1 MTLDEAIELE
11 WCLNIEAIETK
22 NQTQIELTQQMHDWL
37 KELRDRR
44 ESELRP
50 ATKYLSNT
58 IMQQFSHIDSE
69 VFELECALFG
79 ENENAT
85 FDEIVD
91 IQMSCETLLT
101 ILGADEQQRMEA
113 RRRVIAKNEARGY
126 Y

>member
-1 MTLDEAIELE
+1 MTLDEWIE
-11 WCLNIEAIETK
+11 
-22 NQTQIELTQQMHDWL
+22 QIEEYQKELHDIDYSDLLSIL

-85 FDEIVD
+85 FD
-91 IQMSCETLLT
+91 
-101 ILGADEQQRMEA
+101 
-113 RRRVIAKNEARGY
+113 
-126 Y
+126 